1 MKQIEITTEM
11 ALHFA
16 ELYGL
21 TFEVES
27 FIQKGYTPKQA
38 LEEWD
43 CLPTEKEIIDYLNN

>member
-1 MKQIEITTEM
+1 MEITTKT

-21 TFEVES
+21 TFEVEMS
-27 FIQKGYTPKQA
+27 IQNGCTPREA
-38 LEEWD
+38 LREWD